1 MASLHSLRP
10 VALALGLVLAGCNQG
25 RRTIRN
31 SRPAPI
37 RRFRNRS
44 TSFCRR

>member
-25 RRTIRN
+25 SQNDPPVSYTHLRAHET
-31 SRPAPI
+31 
-37 RRFRNRS
+37 
-44 TSFCRR
+44 